1 MPWINLILPGRKK
14 QWKTLRKSG
23 QVNTCEHLDHVCRVE
38 WKSYESAQ
46 VIVCR
51 GSDSYSDMK
60 SRVDPKMP
68 YKWGKRS
75 SKPGFCDS
83 MSAPV
88 DFQWFSHQRS
98 PAPSMSRGPL
108 SEAKSP
114 HARIPPKNQNNS
126 YNTQEVH
133 NKTVQRH
140 GTFFLKEWKKNTIS
154 CSLLLSSVV
163 GTCQAC
169 QAGYRWLQARW
180 ATGLPA
186 SSSSISR
193 ICSYGSTE
201 VLGPAWNFGGNS
213 LKLGW
218 NRLKHVETAEHQ
230 ILF

>member
-1 MPWINLILPGRKK
+1 MRVLRSLYVEDQTVTPIWSQESTQRCPINGAKDLPNLVSVIPCRPQWIFNAQWIFNDFPTSGHQHLP
-14 QWKTLRKSG
+14 
-23 QVNTCEHLDHVCRVE
+23 CRVGH
-38 WKSYESAQ
+38 YQ
-46 VIVCR
+46 R
-51 GSDSYSDMK
+51 QNHLTHGSLPRIRTTHITPRKCTTKQFKDMALF
-60 SRVDPKMP
+60 
-68 YKWGKRS
+68 S
-75 SKPGFCDS
+75 SKNG
-83 MSAPV
+83 
-88 DFQWFSHQRS
+88 
-98 PAPSMSRGPL
+98 
-108 SEAKSP
+108 
-114 HARIPPKNQNNS
+114 
-126 YNTQEVH
+126 
-133 NKTVQRH
+133 
-140 GTFFLKEWKKNTIS
+140 KKNTIS

>member
-1 MPWINLILPGRKK
+1 MY
-14 QWKTLRKSG
+14 
-23 QVNTCEHLDHVCRVE
+23 VE
-38 WKSYESAQ
+38 WSESLMRVLKSLYVEDQ
-46 VIVCR
+46 TVTT
-51 GSDSYSDMK
+51 DMK

-114 HARIPPKNQNNS
+114 HAQIPPKNQNNS

-140 GTFFLKEWKKNTIS
+140 GTFFLKEWEKNTIS
-154 CSLLLSSVV
+154 CSLLLSSVIA
-163 GTCQAC
+163 TCQAG

-218 NRLKHVETAEHQ
+218 NMLKLLNTRSCSKMF
-230 ILF
+230 LMF